1 MDRPRLK
8 RSACGDPGDDAAA
21 DSEND
26 EASEKDGAAADD
38 DDNPDNDGDKDNT
51 ADDRV
56 DTPVGKNGADPC
68 FRPPPHPFSTC
79 DANTSRADAFR
90 LIHTWHTHP
99 PLGFLVPYFV
109 LTVRRHTRHLPFG
122 IEFKL
127 HRLIIHESIS
137 TCQGVP
143 LCTRV
148 PVCAGKLR
156 TVICKRERYFSLLNC

>member
-79 DANTSRADAFR
+79 DANTSCSDTF
-90 LIHTWHTHP
+90 LFIHTWHSHP
-99 PLGFLVPYFV
+99 PLGFLLPTFT
-109 LTVRRHTRHLPFG
+109 LTVRRHTRHLTLVISLPPTARNRS
-122 IEFKL
+122 KL
-127 HRLIIHESIS
+127 CWQAE
-137 TCQGVP
+137 
-143 LCTRV
+143 
-148 PVCAGKLR
+148 LR
-156 TVICKRERYFSLLNC
+156 TVSLCCVTDGTYL